1 MDQNMENLQNNNFRF
16 ERKYFIF
23 NMNRVFL
30 ENIVMKHSAFFSEIF
45 HERYINNIYFDF
57 LNFNNFKDNIDG
69 NMYRTKYRIRW
80 YGDML
85 TKIETPVLELKIK
98 KGLVGTK
105 ESYKLNQ
112 FELEKGI
119 DILKIRNLIKV
130 SKINSNVKFSLLDQ
144 IPVMLN
150 RYKRKYYVS
159 NDKKF
164 RITIDDEQSFYKINR
179 FNNSFLNSHK
189 DLNNVIVE
197 LKYDKQNE
205 SEVNQIT
212 NEFPFRVTKSS
223 KYARGIE
230 LLYL

>member
-1 MDQNMENLQNNNFRF
+1 MDQNMENLQSNNFRY

-23 NMNRVFL
+23 NMNRVVL
-30 ENIVMKHSAFFSEIF
+30 ENIILNHSAFFSEIF
-45 HERYINNIYFDF
+45 HERFINNIYFDF

-69 NMYRTKYRIRW
+69 SMYRTKYRIRW

-85 TKIETPVLELKIK
+85 AKIESPVLELKIK
-98 KGLVGTK
+98 KGLIGTK
-105 ESYKLNQ
+105 ESYNLNQ
-112 FELEKGI
+112 FELEKGV
-119 DILKIRNLIKV
+119 DILKIRNLIKD

-150 RYKRKYYVS
+150 RYRRKYYVS

-164 RITIDDEQSFYKINR
+164 RITIDDEQSFYKINC
-179 FNNSFLNSHK
+179 FNNSFLNLQK

-230 LLYL
+230 LLYK

>member
-1 MDQNMENLQNNNFRF
+1 
-16 ERKYFIF
+16 
-23 NMNRVFL
+23 
-30 ENIVMKHSAFFSEIF
+30 MKHSAFFSEIF

>member
-1 MDQNMENLQNNNFRF
+1 MENLQNNNFRF

>member
-119 DILKIRNLIKV
+119 DILK
-130 SKINSNVKFSLLDQ
+130 
-144 IPVMLN
+144 
-150 RYKRKYYVS
+150 
-159 NDKKF
+159 
-164 RITIDDEQSFYKINR
+164 
-179 FNNSFLNSHK
+179 
-189 DLNNVIVE
+189 
-197 LKYDKQNE
+197 
-205 SEVNQIT
+205 
-212 NEFPFRVTKSS
+212 
-223 KYARGIE
+223 
-230 LLYL
+230 